1 MFFYTSINDKEF
13 KQKPVKSDITAIS
26 GNFKSVNVTLETL
39 SNELSKGKTFC
50 PAVFKDNKREN
61 KSFLSQQIFGLDFDS
76 GINETQVIDILK
88 SYGINVNLFYNTFSH
103 TAEKPKF
110 RICILFRDV
119 IQNKD
124 ERDLIQKGLM
134 ALTGEADPSTKDSAR
149 MFFGGKKCTVING
162 TPNLLA
168 DVLPAIHSYL
178 TANVHRNTET
188 QITKVFEKIVQKSER
203 LYNYNKQSPI
213 CTIKEHY
220 NFENACKTSKV
231 LNDFATGTHL
241 KYAQLRVLCTNFAYI
256 KGGIKWVT
264 QKMNETGTYKP
275 EDFALLN
282 IVKRYG
288 YLPENIGAFD
298 PALMNAHNTLL
309 TIDGISREIV
319 NVDPTQNE
327 KKPLITVRNDF
338 RIEINKI
345 FNSEFLIETGVD
357 VSKFNVIRASVG
369 IGKTESLITQIAE
382 NILKQKNMLLAVPSH
397 KLKNELAERIR
408 EKGLKVD
415 VTPEPP
421 KFTDET
427 IHEQYTFLNKIGD
440 TNKANQLIKNIIN
453 GKQWAP
459 YDDKI
464 TAIAYIEKTQLAYH
478 SQNTVIT
485 THRRAILAPDV
496 FRNKK
501 HIVFDEDPFKELLPI
516 TSITRS
522 AVSNIVKGLQL
533 NIFEDATQTDKIL
546 RTDVASVLAYLDSL
560 THGVIEPRKDIIFRD
575 FEGLKNKLGTING
588 GEKILDFFNGD
599 FHLRYFDDED
609 KERFYSV
616 RKHEI
621 KTDKTVTIVS
631 ATVDPYIYKKLIP
644 QSKFIDLG
652 IAENKGK
659 VIQHTKKQYSRAQM
673 RKLDFEIE
681 QETETTVITFQEFKP
696 KFKNAHKEIHFGNT
710 TGFDELKGVNVDV
723 IGTPT
728 QNPILVYLY
737 AKALNIDVSINKQE
751 KVWRS
756 CILQGRS
763 FPFFTFIDDQLA
775 QLDMRLTQMEL
786 EQAIGRSRTTITE
799 AIVNVYSNLPT
810 PMSDIFNPPTE

>member
-26 GNFKSVNVTLETL
+26 GNFKAGSFTLETL
-39 SNELSKGKTFC
+39 SEQIALGKTFC
-50 PAVFKDNKREN
+50 PAVFKNDKRANDN
-61 KSFLSQQIFGLDFDS
+61 FLSQQIFGLDFDS
-76 GINETQVIDILK
+76 GVKPEKVIETLK
-88 SYGINVNLFYNTFSH
+88 SYSINVNLFYKTFSH
-103 TAEKPKF
+103 TPQTPKF
-110 RICILFRDV
+110 RLCILFRD
-119 IQNKD
+119 IILNKN

-134 ALTGEADPSTKDSAR
+134 NITGEADPSTKDSAR
-149 MFFGGKKCTVING
+149 MFFGSNNCTVLNG
-162 TPNLLA
+162 APNLLA
-168 DVLPAIHSYL
+168 DVLPAIHSFL

-188 QITKVFEKIVQKSER
+188 QITKVFGEIVQKSER
-203 LYNYNKQSPI
+203 LYNYYKQSPI
-213 CTIKEHY
+213 CTIKEHF

-256 KGGIKWVT
+256 KGGIKWVND
-264 QKMNETGTYKP
+264 KMSKAGNYKP

-288 YLPENIGAFD
+288 YLPENVANFD
-298 PALMNAHNTLL
+298 PELIDKHTSLL
-309 TIDGISREIV
+309 TIDGISKEII
-319 NVDPTQNE
+319 NVDPTQNT
-327 KKPLITVRNDF
+327 KKPLLTVRNDF
-338 RIEINKI
+338 RIEINRI

-369 IGKTESLITQIAE
+369 IGKTESIISEIAE
-382 NILKQKNMLLAVPSH
+382 NILKHKNILLAVPSH
-397 KLKNELAERIR
+397 KLKNELADRIR
-408 EKGLKVD
+408 EKGLNVD

-421 KFTDET
+421 IFTDET
-427 IHEQYTFLNKIGD
+427 INDQYNFLNKIGD
-440 TNKANQLIKNIIN
+440 TIKANQLINNIVN

-464 TAIAYIEKTQLAYH
+464 TAISYIEQVKKAYY
-478 SQNTVIT
+478 SQNIVIT
-485 THRRAILAPDV
+485 THRRAMLTPDV

-516 TSITRS
+516 TNMGRS
-522 AVSNIVKGLQL
+522 NVQKIIKGLQL
-533 NIFEDATQTDKIL
+533 NLFEDATQTDKIL
-546 RTDVASVLAYLDSL
+546 RNDVASILAYLDSL
-560 THGVIEPRKDIIFRD
+560 THGVIEPKKDIVFRD
-575 FEGLKNKLGTING
+575 FEGLKNKLGTIDG
-588 GEKILDFFNGD
+588 GEKVLEFLNGD

-621 KTDKTVTIVS
+621 KTGKTVTIVS
-631 ATVDPYIYKKLIP
+631 ATVDPYIYEKLAP
-644 QSKFIDLG
+644 HSKFIDLG
-652 IAENKGK
+652 IAENKGQ
-659 VIQHTKKQYSRAQM
+659 VIQHTKKQYSRAQL
-673 RKLDFEIE
+673 RKDGYTNDISD
-681 QETETTVITFQEFKP
+681 ETTVISFKEFKP
-696 KFKNAHKEIHFGNT
+696 VIKGAHNEIHFGNT

-737 AKALNIDVSINKQE
+737 AKALGIDVSVEKQN

-763 FPFFTFIDDQLA
+763 FPFYTFVDDELA
-775 QLDMRLTQMEL
+775 QLDMRLIQMEL

-799 AIVNVYSNLPT
+799 AIVNVYSSLPT
-810 PMSDIFNPPTE
+810 PMADIFNPPQ